1 MLPCHHGNTVRRN
14 AENDVRSGFDAGED
28 RLGLI
33 APEPRTH
40 QLAKRGMHTAP
51 PTAAP
56 PGEFVRGVQPQTD
69 DRDPGILKYGQQTRA
84 YAHGILHGML
94 PDTSPPATGH
104 RAAYRGE

>member
-14 AENDVRSGFDAGED
+14 AENDVRSRFDAGED

-40 QLAKRGMHTAP
+40 QLAKRGMICSADGG
-51 PTAAP
+51 AA
-56 PGEFVRGVQPQTD
+56 GEFVRGVQPQTD
-69 DRDPGILKYGQQTRA
+69 DRDPGILKYGQNTRA

-94 PDTSPPATGH
+94 PVLPRLPQVTEPSG
-104 RAAYRGE
+104 